1 MGVELSIFQR
11 PHAIHRALCDCVRI
25 ANLNIRS
32 VLDHLAKKHINEP
45 QIQQTP
51 QHLNNLRQHSADNL
65 ADAEIRH
72 PPRRQLL
79 PCVHFISL

>member
-11 PHAIHRALCDCVRI
+11 PHAIHRTLRDCVRI
-25 ANLNIRS
+25 TNPNIHNIP
-32 VLDHLAKKHINEP
+32 DPLAKKHINES
-45 QIQQTP
+45 QIQQTAK
-51 QHLNNLRQHSADNL
+51 HLNNLRQHSADNL

-79 PCVHFISL
+79 PCVNFI